1 MCRRKIE
8 NRDQLLADVDEYI
21 REHEQVSLEELV
33 VSMKELG
40 HDCTPRMVRPLLK
53 ERGLTVKSVNGRWF
67 WGVWDEESDDDDV
80 DEDVD
85 DDEVDDDD
93 DDDDDEDD
101 DDEDDDDVDDD
112 DDDDDEDDD
121 DDDDD
126 DEDDDDEDDEDDD
139 DDERPVPEP
148 LKKAQAE
155 NKRLQEENS
164 QLIAALLKTTQLK
177 KSIQAMQKKL
187 LVELAALIQATYG
200 EREAD

>member
-21 REHEQVSLEELV
+21 RDHEQVSLEELV
-33 VSMKELG
+33 QAMKELG

-67 WGVWDEESDDDDV
+67 WGMWDEESDEQDVDEVDDDEDDED

-85 DDEVDDDD
+85 DEQDDEVD
-93 DDDDDEDD
+93 E
-101 DDEDDDDVDDD
+101 
-112 DDDDDEDDD
+112 DDDDEDDD
-121 DDDDD
+121 DDDD
-126 DEDDDDEDDEDDD
+126 
-139 DDERPVPEP
+139 ERPEP

-155 NKRLQEENS
+155 NKRLQAENNR
-164 QLIAALLKTTQLK
+164 LISALLRTTQLK

-200 EREAD
+200 ERESD